1 MIRNVLGPIL
11 LITILAASLLCTAA
25 VRDSQQHITQ
35 ALDRAAELGRAG
47 EEAAA
52 RVEIAKAER
61 LWQKHHRFLA
71 SVTDHAPLESVER
84 GFSQL
89 EDLSG
94 RTLSAACAALARDV
108 ENIGDIHTPLW
119 WNFL

>member
-11 LITILAASLLCTAA
+11 LIVILAASLLCTAA
-25 VRDSQQHITQ
+25 VGKAQEPVTQ

-52 RVEIAKAER
+52 RVEIARAER
-61 LWQKHHRFLA
+61 MWMRHHRFLA
-71 SVTDHAPLESVER
+71 AVTDHAPLESVER

-94 RTLSAACAALARDV
+94 GTLSAACAALARDV
-108 ENIGDIHTPLW
+108 EAIGDSHTPLW